1 MDTKPTRPAPPSNP
15 IPGAAIGRDLARLKT
30 DGRATVAEL
39 REFVHNL
46 RGRPPGEVLGLV
58 TESGLIRATITATIG
73 TVILLAIF
81 TAGPYAWSK
90 AFPTPVKS
98 AATASGA
105 AEVSPGDKRSTQ
117 EPDDSQRSPQDE
129 EADRGNAVLNKL
141 GESETRTSD
150 PRKNPLEELGDDLLK
165 DIK

>member
-1 MDTKPTRPAPPSNP
+1 MDIKPTRPAPPANP

-73 TVILLAIF
+73 TIVLMAIL
-81 TAGPYAWSK
+81 TAVPYAWAK
-90 AFPTPVKS
+90 LYPEPVKPAKN
-98 AATASGA
+98 AAAVADSEEKPADQNAEKPKGDGEDSTA
-105 AEVSPGDKRSTQ
+105 K
-117 EPDDSQRSPQDE
+117 
-129 EADRGNAVLNKL
+129 RGNEVLDKL
-141 GESETRTSD
+141 GESETRESD
-150 PRKNPLEELGDDLLK
+150 PRKNPLEEMGDDLLK